1 MPLRLRSFGFMAR
14 IGQARG
20 QFTIESIGGL
30 DMPIERTDWE
40 MHIVRKS
47 EQRRGSRR
55 RTVGTY
61 KVFHDGQ
68 PVSGLLGMVA
78 ESPGPGD
85 NSRPNNGKRI
95 EEGRY
100 PLLTQDGGKYAT
112 IGYTSNRNPAALR
125 RPGIELDK
133 TENRTEILIHPAR
146 GFLWS
151 IGCINPCTS
160 LPDEDEDIEFDGSRN
175 RVIALIDDLKSYLG
189 KSFPT
194 QNGRKIPRAFVVI
207 DGEPGA

>member
-1 MPLRLRSFGFMAR
+1 
-14 IGQARG
+14 
-20 QFTIESIGGL
+20 
-30 DMPIERTDWE
+30 MPIKGTDWE
-40 MHIVRKS
+40 LHVVRKS

-61 KVFHDGQ
+61 KVFHDGKAA
-68 PVSGLLGMVA
+68 PGLSGMVA

-133 TENRTEILIHPAR
+133 TERRTEILIHPAR

-175 RVIALIDDLKSYLG
+175 RVIALINDLKSYLG
-189 KSFPT
+189 KSFPS
-194 QNGRKIPRAFVVI
+194 QNGKKIPRAFVVI
-207 DGEPGA
+207 DGEPEA